1 MTLQLNVAHYKN
13 KSRGVSLKR
22 MHRLHLVAAKEIK
35 NWQHH
40 DAKYFI
46 RNKNGRNIKILFGIQ
61 SIIHLL

>member
-22 MHRLHLVAAKEIK
+22 MHRLHLVATKEIK

-40 DAKYFI
+40 DAKCLLE
-46 RNKNGRNIKILFGIQ
+46 IKMDVI
-61 SIIHLL
+61 